1 MRVMEN
7 VFKPFIL
14 VYHLVD
20 KVFHVPKKILEY
32 AQSGVLFVL
41 DRLSLKREKKKE
53 EVPDILEEVPS
64 EIKGLRPQQK
74 NLEKDPTMIS
84 FRYTIKLA
92 NGKKTQG
99 TFEAHTAQEVR
110 EFLTNEGYEVLK
122 VDLRKKYDIDIATG
136 GKFKAKDLS
145 FSLTQLSTYIKA
157 GIPLVDSVRILEKQ
171 TTNKAQKKIYQKLVY
186 ELLKGESLS
195 VAMGK
200 QSDKFPKLLINM
212 VQTAEL
218 TGDLTSVLDDMAEF
232 YTSQEE
238 TRRQMVSAMTYPV
251 VVLIISFVVLVFIL
265 LQIVPSF
272 VEMYKENDAKL
283 PGLTIAVMSASNF
296 ISDNFIA
303 VALGL
308 LITLIV
314 YILLFKNVKAFR
326 KTMQVI
332 YMHIPVMSKIII
344 YNEVYNF
351 TKTFSSLLN
360 HGVFIT
366 DSIEILGNL
375 TENEIYKGII
385 NKTLVNLS
393 KGASISE
400 SFKGEWAFP
409 VDAYEMIVTGENTG
423 QLGLMMEKVA
433 NHYQVQHKAIIT
445 QLKSLM
451 EPIMILVLAVIVGI
465 ILLSVIYPMFDIYS
479 QIQ

>member
-1 MRVMEN
+1 MEF

-14 VYHLVD
+14 IYHLVD
-20 KVFHVPKKILEY
+20 KVFQIPKKVLTY
-32 AQSGVLFVL
+32 AHSGVLAVL
-41 DRLSLKREKKKE
+41 DKFSIEKEKKEE

-64 EIKGLRPQQK
+64 EIKGLRPK
-74 NLEKDPTMIS
+74 KKSLEKDPTLLP
-84 FRYTIKLA
+84 FRYTIRLS
-92 NGKKTQG
+92 NGKKANG
-99 TFEAHTAQEVR
+99 TFEGHSLNEVR
-110 EFLTNEGYEVLK
+110 DFLTNEGYEVLK
-122 VDLRKKYDIDIATG
+122 VEPRKKYDIDLTTG

-157 GIPLVDSVRILEKQ
+157 GIALVDAVRILEKQ
-171 TTNKAQKKIYQKLVY
+171 TSNPAQRKIYQKLVY

-195 VAMGK
+195 TAMGK
-200 QSDKFPKLLINM
+200 QGSKFPKLLINM

-218 TGDLTSVLDDMAEF
+218 TGDLTSVLDDMADF
-232 YTSQEE
+232 YTSQEQ
-238 TRRQMVSAMTYPV
+238 TRKQMVSAMTYPV
-251 VVLIISFVVLVFIL
+251 VVLVISFAVLVFIMI
-265 LQIVPSF
+265 QVVPAF
-272 VEMYKENDAKL
+272 VEMYAEQDAEL
-283 PGLTIAVMSASNF
+283 PGLTIAVMAVSDF
-296 ISDNFIA
+296 ISHNAI
-303 VALGL
+303 VLL
-308 LITLIV
+308 LILILILTT
-314 YILLFKNVKAFR
+314 YILLFRHVKPFR
-326 KTMQVI
+326 KFMQNL

-351 TKTFSSLLN
+351 TKTFASLLN

-366 DSIEILGNL
+366 DSIEVLGNL

-393 KGASISE
+393 KGAAISE

-433 NHYQVQHKAIIT
+433 DHYQIQHKAIIT

-451 EPIMILVLAVIVGI
+451 EPMMIMVLAVIVGI
-465 ILLSVIYPMFDIYS
+465 ILLSVIYPMFGIYS
-479 QIQ
+479 KIT